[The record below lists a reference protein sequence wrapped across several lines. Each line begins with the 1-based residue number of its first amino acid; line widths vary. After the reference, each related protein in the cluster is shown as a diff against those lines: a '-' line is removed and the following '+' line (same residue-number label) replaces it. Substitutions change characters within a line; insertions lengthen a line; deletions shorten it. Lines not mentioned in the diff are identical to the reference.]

1 MYRTTSKVQEKA
13 EDFDLIVI
21 GGLSQENRWVK
32 LSQLIPWSELE
43 TEYASQFSQKM
54 GAPAKP
60 FRMALGA
67 LIIKERLGTSDQE
80 TVEQIRE
87 NPYLQYF
94 LGLAEYTDKAPFE
107 ASMLVHFRKRLSR
120 ELLTQVNEKI
130 VLNVGQQA
138 SREKKAKTR
147 IQEEA
152 EAETEESE
160 RKKPQHQGKLIL
172 DATCSPADISYPTD
186 IKLLNQAREHTE
198 KILDRLYEQVKD
210 KFAQKPRTYRRRGRK
225 DYLRIAKQR
234 RPNYKKRRQAIRKQ
248 LAYVR
253 RNLSHIDT
261 LLKEGAKLSQLKS
274 QSYRMLLVVH
284 ELFRQQQSMYDSHS
298 RRIDARIV
306 SLTQPHVR
314 PIVRGKSGTP
324 VEFGAKLSVS
334 CVDGY
339 CFLDRLSWDNFNE
352 SRDFESQIELY
363 RQRFGCYP
371 ESVHVDRI
379 YRTRANRAFCK
390 ERGIRISAPSLG
402 RPPINPEPGVIRQ
415 QREDEK
421 FRSAIE
427 GKFGQA
433 KRRFSLGRIMPKL
446 SFTSES
452 SIAITF
458 LVMNLQLLLKQF
470 FVLFFYFVIQFM
482 TLEKLI
488 LDFCQ

>member
-1 MYRTTSKVQEKA
+1 MYKTTNTSQEKA
-13 EDFDLIVI
+13 EDFELTGG
-21 GGLSQENRWVK
+21 GGLSPENRWIK
-32 LSQLIPWSELE
+32 LAKLIPWSEFE
-43 TEYASQFSQKM
+43 TEYANQFSPKM

-67 LIIKERLGTSDQE
+67 LIIKERLGTSDEE

-87 NPYLQYF
+87 NLYLQYF
-94 LGLAEYTDKAPFE
+94 IGLAKYTDRTPFE

-130 VLNVGQQA
+130 VLNIGQGQQA
-138 SREKKAKTR
+138 NREKKAKTR
-147 IQEEA
+147 TQE

-160 RKKPQHQGKLIL
+160 RKEPQHQGKLIL

-210 KFAQKPRTYRRRGRK
+210 KFKRKPRTYHLQARK
-225 DYLRIAKQR
+225 DYLGITKQR
-234 RPNYKKRRQAIRKQ
+234 RPSYKKRRKAIGKQ
-248 LAYVR
+248 LGYLQ

-261 LLKEGAKLSQLKS
+261 LKKVGANLSQLKA

-284 ELFRQQQSMYDSHS
+284 ELFRQQQSMYQSRS
-298 RRIDARIV
+298 RRIDDRIV

-314 PIVRGKSGTP
+314 PIVRGKSGTR

-334 CVDGY
+334 YVDGY

-352 SRDFESQIELY
+352 SGDFQAQIERY
-363 RQRFGCYP
+363 RQRFGYYP
-371 ESVHVDRI
+371 ESVHVVRI

-390 ERGIRISAPSLG
+390 ERGIRLSAPPLG
-402 RPPINPEPGVIRQ
+402 RPPLEPKPESVRQ
-415 QREDEK
+415 QRQDEK
-421 FRSAIE
+421 LPNAIE

-433 KRRFSLGRIMPKL
+433 KRRFSLGRIMSKL
-446 SFTSES
+446 SGTAETSG
-452 SIAITF
+452 
-458 LVMNLQLLLKQF
+458 LGLN
-470 FVLFFYFVIQFM
+470 YNNH
-482 TLEKLI
+482 
-488 LDFCQ
+488 